1 MEERNSMEKNMR
13 VDTAITYNEGGYV
26 SKMVKLLALVVV
38 IALPA
43 LVMAQTAPASTPGE
57 QPYKNGDIVKDYGTV
72 TATFEKADISIAG
85 FTLARKVISDPTDT
99 TLYYKEGNQAFW
111 TWQEGYVVTAPAEAK
126 SLGFFTYRPPVVP
139 APGPA
144 PKGKIY
150 KAIPPTVVKPTP
162 TGWKRGVESVRSK

>member
-1 MEERNSMEKNMR
+1 MR

-26 SKMVKLLALVVV
+26 SKMVKLLALVVI

-43 LVMAQTAPASTPGE
+43 LVMAQTAPAAPAATPGD

-72 TATFEKADISIAG
+72 TASFKDGEITIPG
-85 FTLARKVISDPTDT
+85 FALARKVVSDPTDT

-111 TWQEGYVVTAPAEAK
+111 TWEEGYVVTAPATPK
-126 SLGFFTYRPPVVP
+126 SLGFYTYRPPTP
-139 APGPA
+139 AAPA
-144 PKGKIY
+144 KGKIY

-162 TGWKRGVESVRSK
+162 TGWKRGIESVRSK